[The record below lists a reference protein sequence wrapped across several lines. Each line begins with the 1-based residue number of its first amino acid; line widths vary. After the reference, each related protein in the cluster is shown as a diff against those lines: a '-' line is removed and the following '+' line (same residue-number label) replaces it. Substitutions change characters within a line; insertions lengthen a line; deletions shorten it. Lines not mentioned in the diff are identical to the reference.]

1 MKNLFTIILTLF
13 FQSIAFSQNLP
24 QLEGKIIFKKIFEK
38 EQISKDRLF
47 LLSKQFFVD
56 SFKNSNYVIKSE
68 DKEAGQIIGKG
79 FADMSYFRGN
89 SIIGTVYPMYFTIQT
104 DVKEGKARIRIYD
117 AYYDNPKAHRKA
129 TLEQEN
135 DKKRKGIDKSDKN
148 REKYEDWCKFMNS
161 QFNAIIEL
169 YEKKINDKSNADDNW

>member
-24 QLEGKIIFKKIFEK
+24 QLEGKIIFEKIFEK

-89 SIIGTVYPMYFTIQT
+89 SIIGTLYPMHFTIQT
-104 DVKEGKARIRIYD
+104 DVKDGKARIRIYD
-117 AYYDNPKAHRKA
+117 AYYKTKYITS
-129 TLEQEN
+129 TLEEEERKQ
-135 DKKRKGIDKSDKN
+135 RKGIDKNENKKV
-148 REKYEDWCKFMNS
+148 KYEDWCKFMNS
-161 QFNAIIEL
+161 QFLAIIDL
-169 YEKKINDKSNADDNW
+169 YEKKINDKINANDNW